1 MKIVSRWDKNKVLF
15 EDESDELIRCL
26 EHAVRENANLFGADL
41 SEANLTE
48 ANLSGAYLSGANLSR
63 ADLSRAY
70 LSEANLTGADLFRAD
85 LSGANLTE
93 ANLYRADLYR
103 ANLTGAD
110 LSEANL
116 FGCEIPTVSQLDT
129 RVLQMIEKEQII
141 FNMQTWHEVSPCG
154 TTCCRAG
161 AAVVA
166 AGEKGLELEKVLG
179 GMGIGT
185 HLAALL
191 IYRQS
196 CPTLPDPDFFTDKES
211 ALADMRSRAGK
222 GC

>member
-70 LSEANLTGADLFRAD
+70 LSE
-85 LSGANLTE
+85 
-93 ANLYRADLYR
+93 